1 MYPTLFDLAIFG
13 YIAATGLSLAYLVQ
27 REEWLHRLASVA
39 TIAGWVL
46 HAVALLALA
55 FRLGRPPL
63 GSLSEAVSVAVWVA
77 VLWAL
82 WVERQYGVKVLG
94 AFVLPVVLVFSLNSA
109 TTRSLGIP
117 GIERA
122 LGGAWI
128 WVHIGL
134 VLVGIAAFVL
144 NFAGALMYVLQE
156 RQLKAKRPGAL
167 YYRLPDL
174 ETLDRLTYRTLAFG
188 FPFLTTG
195 LILGVLWA
203 GRAWGSVFSYDPLA
217 LLSFVAWAIYAGT
230 LAGRAAAGWH
240 GRRAAYFAIIG
251 FAALVLTLGAGTR
264 AAPLWTP
271 RGAAAAGPPASG
283 AAGGLDWMLMGG
295 PQILG
300 QVKAAFALA
309 RGCEPVGPTL
319 HPLFPRAF
327 AVGKK
332 VGSERE
338 IARH

>member
-1 MYPTLFDLAIFG
+1 MIIILIFVTHWV
-13 YIAATGLSLAYLVQ
+13 ASSFFQ
-27 REEWLHRLASVA
+27 SFFHHRYASHRMFTMSPRAERVF
-39 TIAGWVL
+39 
-46 HAVALLALA
+46 LALPVPGRDGSKYVA
-55 FRLGRPPL
+55 VGRPVPARSQAVPRAQARESL
-63 GSLSEAVSVAVWVA
+63 GLPAE
-77 VLWAL
+77 
-82 WVERQYGVKVLG
+82 G
-94 AFVLPVVLVFSLNSA
+94 PVVLVFGINSA
-109 TTRSLGIP
+109 TTRPLALP

-134 VLVGIAAFVL
+134 VLLGIAAFVL

-156 RQLKAKRPGAL
+156 RQLKAKRPGKL

-230 LAGRAAAGWH
+230 LAGRAAAGWR

-251 FAALVLTLGAGTR
+251 FATLVLTLGAG
-264 AAPLWTP
+264 
-271 RGAAAAGPPASG
+271 
-283 AAGGLDWMLMGG
+283 
-295 PQILG
+295 
-300 QVKAAFALA
+300 
-309 RGCEPVGPTL
+309 
-319 HPLFPRAF
+319 LFLPGRH
-327 AVGKK
+327 
-332 VGSERE
+332 GS
-338 IARH
+338 